1 MNPLIIV
8 KKSNIIF
15 DETAAAVKSAKPF
28 ALCVKYVKE
37 EKHVRN
43 MVAFDLGAS
52 NGRAILG
59 QFDGKR
65 IEMRELHRFEN
76 NYIEMNG
83 VYYWDT
89 PYLYS
94 QLKQGLLAFRQGG
107 FGELDSFGIDTW
119 GVDYGLLD
127 KNGHLAGVPRSYRL
141 GVQEDIDAVTAVIPR
156 ETLYARSGIDT
167 GLTFNTL
174 YQLCRRKREGDGAL
188 EIADT
193 LLLTP
198 DLLGYFLTGAVGT
211 EYTIA
216 TTTQLYNPTTRDW
229 DWETIDQMGLPRRIF
244 TKVEPSGTIR
254 GRLRPELCRELGL
267 NPAAFVAV
275 GSHDTASS
283 VAAIPGRG
291 SFAFCSSG
299 TFSLVGVEMERPV
312 LSPQAMADGFS
323 NEGTVQG
330 GFRPLRN
337 IIGLWLIQ
345 ECRRDW
351 MKEGKNLSWDGI
363 VQEAQRA
370 PALRS
375 IIDTDSPEFYAG
387 GGMEQKIRD
396 YCARTGQPVP
406 ETVGET
412 ARCIYESLAL
422 KYRHAIEGLERMKG
436 ERIDSMNIVGGGIQ
450 NKLLCQMAADAAG
463 RPVITG
469 PIEGAA
475 MGSLLTQAMALGDL
489 AGVDELR
496 EVVRN
501 SVEVE
506 TYTPNRTPEWER
518 AYEKLLSFIK

>member
-1 MNPLIIV
+1 MIIV
-8 KKSNIIF
+8 EKSNIIKRK
-15 DETAAAVKSAKPF
+15 TAPAAKSAKPF
-28 ALCVKYVKE
+28 ALCVKE

-43 MVAFDLGAS
+43 MIAFDLGAS

-65 IEMRELHRFEN
+65 LAMRELHRFEN

-83 VYYWDT
+83 VFYWDT
-89 PYLYS
+89 PYLYN

-107 FGELDSFGIDTW
+107 FGDLDSFGIDTW

-127 KNGHLAGVPRSYRL
+127 RNGHLAGVPRSYRL
-141 GVQEDIDAVTAVIPR
+141 GVQADIDAVTSRIPR
-156 ETLYARSGIDT
+156 ETLYQRSGIDT
-167 GLTFNTL
+167 VLTFNTL
-174 YQLCRRKREGDGAL
+174 YQLYRRKREGDAAL
-188 EIADT
+188 EMADT

-216 TTTQLYNPTTRDW
+216 TTPQLYNPTARDW
-229 DWETIDQMGLPRRIF
+229 DWETIDQLGLPRRIF
-244 TKVEPSGTIR
+244 TRIEPSGTIR

-299 TFSLVGVEMERPV
+299 TFSLVGMEVEKPV
-312 LSPQAMADGFS
+312 LDAQAMADGFS
-323 NEGTVQG
+323 NEGTIQG

-351 MKEGKNLSWDGI
+351 MKAGQNLSWDDI
-363 VQEAQRA
+363 VREAQGA
-370 PALRS
+370 PALQS

-387 GGMEQKIRD
+387 GGMEEKIRAF
-396 YCARTGQPVP
+396 CRRTGQRVP

-422 KYRHAIEGLERMKG
+422 KYRSAIEGLERMKG
-436 ERIDSMNIVGGGIQ
+436 EAISSLNIVGGGIQ
-450 NKLLCQMAADAAG
+450 NKLLCQMAADATG
-463 RPVITG
+463 RPVVTG

-475 MGSLLTQAMALGDL
+475 MGNLLTQAMALGDI
-489 AGVDELR
+489 AGLDELR
-496 EVVRN
+496 DVVRH
-501 SVEVE
+501 SVEVD
-506 TYTPNRTPEWER
+506 TYTPNQTPEWEK
-518 AYEKLLSFIK
+518 AYEKLLALMK